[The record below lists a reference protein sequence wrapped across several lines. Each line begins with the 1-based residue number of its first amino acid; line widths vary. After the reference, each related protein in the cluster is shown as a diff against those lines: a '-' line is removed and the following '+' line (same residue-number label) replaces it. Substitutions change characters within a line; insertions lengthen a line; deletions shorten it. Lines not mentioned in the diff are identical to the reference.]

1 MGDLA
6 ETRVNLARARELLA
20 ESGDIVGQSS
30 LSRYV
35 AKYAD
40 DLEPQRDGRELTVDF
55 ETLAKHRGENINRTA
70 TAPSSA
76 PSSSTASVSVSKGRA
91 HEASLNIRAQRQ
103 MRELEIAERIGAL
116 TPTREVRAAAA
127 EAVAAL
133 RNSFGLVL
141 NDSAAAIAHAF
152 NIDARLVRPHLQE
165 FERAGLE
172 AFARALEKD
181 LAAEPDGIVDA

>member
-1 MGDLA
+1 
-6 ETRVNLARARELLA
+6 VNLARARELLA
-20 ESGDIVGQSS
+20 ESGDLVGQSS

-35 AKYAD
+35 TKYSD
-40 DLEPQRDGRELTVDF
+40 DLDPQRDGRELTVDF

-76 PSSSTASVSVSKGRA
+76 PASSTASVSVSKGRA

-127 EAVAAL
+127 EAMSAL
-133 RNSFGLVL
+133 RNAFALAL
-141 NDSAAAIAHAF
+141 NDSAAVIA
-152 NIDARLVRPHLQE
+152 NVCGVEPRVVRPHLKA
-165 FERAGLE
+165 FEKSGLD
-172 AFARALEKD
+172 AFARALVVDE
-181 LAAEPDGIVDA
+181 LEPVDDA